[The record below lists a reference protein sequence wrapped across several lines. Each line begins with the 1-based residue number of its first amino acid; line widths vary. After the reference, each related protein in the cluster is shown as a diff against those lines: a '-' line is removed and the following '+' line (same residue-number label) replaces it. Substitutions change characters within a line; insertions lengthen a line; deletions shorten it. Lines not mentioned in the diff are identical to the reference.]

1 MPVPATRWTRL
12 EDTALSEINQSQKE
26 KYPSHKRKK
35 SPSPPSLIMK
45 GKFPETESCSELI
58 EDCGDRERGRDL
70 LLTGTESL
78 SEKR

>member
-1 MPVPATRWTRL
+1 MLVPATRWTRL

-26 KYPSHKRKK
+26 KYPD
-35 SPSPPSLIMK
+35 PTSLIMES
-45 GKFPETESCSELI
+45 KFPKTESCSELI

-70 LLTGTESL
+70 SLTGTESL